1 MKRLTVK
8 NVVIVTVCWLVAF
21 VYLRLGR
28 IPHGGRT
35 SPHSVRTSA
44 VLATLVAAAVRLIP
58 TRRARRDVGGN
69 TTDGRRDE

>member
-8 NVVIVTVCWLVAF
+8 NVSIVAVCWLVAF
-21 VYLRLGR
+21 VLFRLGLTR
-28 IPHGGRT
+28 YGGHT
-35 SPHSVRTSA
+35 SPHSVPTSA
-44 VLATLVAAAVRLIP
+44 VLAALVAAAARLIP